1 MTRHTPRQLFRKQHK
16 EAVAALAVALSEPWM
31 QQAIS
36 ATLAEMAHFNR
47 TDAIPGA
54 NEFIG
59 ALHSLGDEDKPL
71 KTPPDPSLPSY
82 GM

>member
-16 EAVAALAVALSEPWM
+16 EAVAALALALSEPWM

-36 ATLAEMAHFNR
+36 AALAEMAHFNR
-47 TDAIPGA
+47 TADIPGA
-54 NEFIG
+54 NQFIG
-59 ALHSLGDEDKPL
+59 ALHSLADEDQTP
-71 KTPPDPSLPSY
+71 KTFEVPSLPSY